1 MRILKTNPVLTI
13 FNSYLVDSPQPSSI
27 SYLYNFGSLL
37 GLSLVVQI
45 VTGILL
51 AMHYAGTAELA
62 FNMVEHIMR
71 DVNDGWLL
79 RYTHANMA
87 SFFFI
92 AVYLHIARGL
102 YYGSYRT
109 PRIGVWVIGTIIFFL
124 MMATAF
130 LGKNNSPKWS
140 KILIKRKVNNNLIL
154 LNRMQKR
161 YYSTD
166 RNNNSIL
173 VNFTKEKKLNPVF
186 IYEDLHLDEN
196 KKTLKNDTKELSGVY
211 LILNKITLDYYIGS
225 ASTNRIFARFSNH
238 LIHKTGSKVVK
249 FAVTKYGLSNFAF
262 MILEL
267 LPEVTNKINNKD
279 LLNLEDFYLK
289 TLLPNYNILTEA
301 GSSFG
306 YKHTE
311 INRIKLKTNYS
322 QERRD
327 RIGELNRGKSFSIET
342 ISKMKQASL
351 NRKKLIYSKESLLN
365 MKKKSKKLL
374 VLNLDG
380 TVYGRYLSITEG
392 SKSLQCDVKTLR
404 KVINTEKKILKK
416 RWIIKLDIE

>member
-1 MRILKTNPVLTI
+1 MRILKTSPVLTI

-45 VTGILL
+45 ITGILL
-51 AMHYAGTAELA
+51 AMHYAGTADLA
-62 FNMVEHIMR
+62 FNMVEHVMR

-140 KILIKRKVNNNLIL
+140 KILIKRKVNNNLIQ
-154 LNRMQKR
+154 LNRIQKR

-166 RNNNSIL
+166 RNNNNIL

-196 KKTLKNDTKELSGVY
+196 QKIIIKDTKGLSGIY

-262 MILEL
+262 MVLEL

-289 TLLPNYNILTEA
+289 SLLPNYNILTEA
-301 GSSFG
+301 GNSFG

-311 INRIKLKTNYS
+311 ITRIKMKAQYS

-327 RIGELNRGKSFSIET
+327 RIGKLNRGKSF
-342 ISKMKQASL
+342 
-351 NRKKLIYSKESLLN
+351 
-365 MKKKSKKLL
+365 
-374 VLNLDG
+374 
-380 TVYGRYLSITEG
+380 
-392 SKSLQCDVKTLR
+392 
-404 KVINTEKKILKK
+404 
-416 RWIIKLDIE
+416 

>member
-1 MRILKTNPVLTI
+1 MRILKTSPVLTI

-45 VTGILL
+45 ITGILL
-51 AMHYAGTAELA
+51 AMHYAGTADLA
-62 FNMVEHIMR
+62 FNMVEHVMR

-140 KILIKRKVNNNLIL
+140 KILIKRKVNNNLIQ
-154 LNRMQKR
+154 LNRIQKR

-166 RNNNSIL
+166 RNNNNIL

-196 KKTLKNDTKELSGVY
+196 QKIIIKDTKGLSGIY

-262 MILEL
+262 MVLEL
-267 LPEVTNKINNKD
+267 LPEITNKINNKD

-289 TLLPNYNILTEA
+289 SLLPNYNILTEA

-311 INRIKLKTNYS
+311 INRIKLKANYS

-327 RIGELNRGKSFSIET
+327 RIGKLNRGKSFSIET
-342 ISKMKQASL
+342 INKMKQASL
-351 NRKKLIYSKESLLN
+351 YWKKLIYSEESLLN

-404 KVINTEKKILKK
+404 RVLNTEKKILKK